1 MKGHGTKFGKK
12 QEEAIAALLTQ
23 RTIEEAAKSIG
34 VGTAILL
41 RWQKLPEFAAAF
53 RAAKKA
59 AFGQTVARLQYASS
73 AAASVLLKVLA
84 DPATPASTKVR
95 AAESVLTHTIKAMEV
110 DDIEARVTEL
120 ERAQE
125 ENKSSGRK

>member
-23 RTIEEAAKSIG
+23 RSTEDAAKSIG
-34 VGTAILL
+34 VGTATLL
-41 RWQKLPEFAAAF
+41 RWQKLPEFANAF
-53 RAAKKA
+53 RAAKRA

-73 AAASVLLKVLA
+73 AAASVLLKVLL

-95 AAESVLTHTIKAMEV
+95 AAESVLTHTIKAMET
-110 DDIEARVTEL
+110 DDIEVRVTAL
-120 ERAQE
+120 EQAAE
-125 ENKSSGRK
+125 ENKSGGRR